1 MRIKLF
7 FILWLL
13 LSDMAYSNID
23 KKQQKEINF
32 LISHVNNSECIFNRN
47 GIDYKGSEAV
57 THIIRK
63 YDYYKNKI
71 KTTEDFIE
79 LAATKSEISGR
90 HYTVKCKNSEIQELG
105 KWLLK
110 ALSTLRKKAH
120 TYNKMLHRLTIPMSS
135 ITDDKLKH
143 KYHTSQ

>member
-13 LSDMAYSNID
+13 FSNAAYSDID
-23 KKQQKEINF
+23 NNEQREIDF
-32 LISHVNNSECIFNRN
+32 LISYVNNSKCIFNRN

-57 THIIRK
+57 THIKRK
-63 YDYYKNKI
+63 YDYYKNDI
-71 KTTEDFIE
+71 KTTKDFIE

-90 HYTVKCKNSEIQELG
+90 KYTVKCKNSEIQALG

-110 ALSTLRKKAH
+110 ALNTLREKGHAH
-120 TYNKMLHRLTIPMSS
+120 NKVLHRSTIPMSS
-135 ITDDKLKH
+135 IADEELNR
-143 KYHTSQ
+143 